1 MAKRH
6 SFWQNMGRL
15 LKLKLVIPLLRSP
28 HPADFK
34 ARGVAVGTGW
44 AMTPLVGIQM
54 TLVMMTW
61 VFFKKVLKKDFS
73 IPLALAYTWI
83 TNVFTMIPIYY
94 IFYVTGQLL
103 LGNWN
108 DISGYGQLQ
117 GILRDTFMADLSFT
131 EQWLLFFKLLLQDW
145 GVAMIVGCL
154 PWLVAGSW
162 ISYVLTMKFERLR
175 ALHKQ
180 AKLAQQEQQKA
191 PVPKKKRS
199 KKKGRK

>member
-6 SFWQNMGRL
+6 TFWQNIGRL
-15 LKLKLVIPLLRSP
+15 LKLRLVIPLLRSP

-34 ARGVAVGTGW
+34 ARGVAVGMGW

-73 IPLALAYTWI
+73 IPLALAYTWV
-83 TNVFTMIPIYY
+83 TNVFTMLPIYY
-94 IFYVTGQLL
+94 IFYVTGQLM
-103 LGNWN
+103 LGHWD
-108 DISGYGQLQ
+108 DISGYSQLQ
-117 GILRDTFMADLSFT
+117 GILHDTFMADLSFAQ
-131 EQWLLFFKLLLQDW
+131 QWLLFFKLLLQDW

-154 PWLVAGSW
+154 PWLIAGAW

-175 ALHKQ
+175 AERKQ
-180 AKLAQQEQQKA
+180 LRIQKRRKAK
-191 PVPKKKRS
+191 
-199 KKKGRK
+199 